1 MERRAWQCHSELN
14 FNETW
19 NCWTF
24 RKFLTGR
31 GIQRTQL
38 PEAPA
43 VEQRGNY
50 MPGLL
55 KVKHSQSTQTSWY
68 GETSPLQ
75 TCWFLFTWE
84 NKVLRASWAIL
95 ESCYVSR
102 SSVYPRKML
111 NTQRL
116 LARRLTVPF
125 GIVLRELLY
134 IWALYKIVFHLL
146 FYIYTIL
153 PYVSAQVPLHA
164 SIWFWTWE
172 VQKEM
177 GGVNRGAHSLLTRP

>member
-1 MERRAWQCHSELN
+1 MKLLN
-14 FNETW
+14 LQKVSN
-19 NCWTF
+19 
-24 RKFLTGR
+24 RKGHPKDATAR
-31 GIQRTQL
+31 GPSCRTKGKLHARVTQGQAFTKHTDIL
-38 PEAPA
+38 I
-43 VEQRGNY
+43 RGDQPSAN
-50 MPGLL
+50 MLAFIH
-55 KVKHSQSTQTSWY
+55 V
-68 GETSPLQ
+68 
-75 TCWFLFTWE
+75 E

-134 IWALYKIVFHLL
+134 IWALYKTVFHLL

-153 PYVSAQVPLHA
+153 LYVSAQVPLHA
-164 SIWFWTWE
+164 SIWFCTRE
-172 VQKEM
+172 VQTEM
-177 GGVNRGAHSLLTRP
+177 GGVNRGAHSLLIRP